1 MVEWWH
7 NLIFYLASVLFG
19 GLLGYFLTRLG
30 AKQERKS
37 RTEEQLRN
45 AGLSILAELE
55 TNLKLAKEPF
65 QNRLVPFVTSMWEA
79 HKGEILRLP
88 KDLQDTL
95 YQVYVE
101 IQMANALV
109 QADIHQLDYGQ
120 GYYNQP
126 YKEKSG
132 KVIGKTEIAI
142 GLLRSWLKEQGVE
155 EVTTQ
160 C

>member
-7 NLIFYLASVLFG
+7 NLIFYLVSILFG
-19 GLLGYFLTRLG
+19 TLLGYFLTRRG

-45 AGLSILAELE
+45 AGRSILVEVE
-55 TNLKLAKEPF
+55 TNLELAKQPF

-88 KDLQDTL
+88 KELQDTL

-101 IQMANALV
+101 IQLANALV
-109 QADIHQLDYGQ
+109 QADLHQLDYGR
-120 GYYNQP
+120 GYYNEP
-126 YKEKSG
+126 YKEKSR
-132 KVIGKTEIAI
+132 KVAEKAETVIE
-142 GLLRSWLKEQGVE
+142 LLRDWLKREGVE
-155 EVTTQ
+155 EIITL

>member
-7 NLIFYLASVLFG
+7 NLIFYPVSILFG
-19 GLLGYFLTRLG
+19 TLLGYFLTRLG
-30 AKQERKS
+30 AKRERKEKA
-37 RTEEQLRN
+37 REQLLN
-45 AGLSILAELE
+45 AGRSILVEVE
-55 TNLKLAKEPF
+55 TNLKLAKQPF

-132 KVIGKTEIAI
+132 KVIEKTEIAI
-142 GLLRSWLKEQGVE
+142 GLLRSWLKQQGVE
-155 EVTTQ
+155 EVTV
-160 C
+160 

>member
-7 NLIFYLASVLFG
+7 NLIFGLTSVLLGSF
-19 GLLGYFLTRLG
+19 LGYFLTRLG

-45 AGLSILAELE
+45 AGRSILAELQ
-55 TNLKLAKEPF
+55 TNLALAKRPF
-65 QNRLVPFVTSMWEA
+65 QGRLVPFVTSMWEA

-88 KDLQDTL
+88 RDLQDAL

-101 IQMANALV
+101 MQMANALV
-109 QADIHQLDYGQ
+109 QADLHKLDYGR
-120 GYYNQP
+120 GYYDEP

-132 KVIGKTEIAI
+132 KVAEKAETAI
-142 GLLRSWLKEQGVE
+142 KLLGDWLKQEGVE
-155 EVTTQ
+155 EVTV
-160 C
+160 